1 VVTVVKEHQDQL
13 VSRLRRVLCGET
25 KPCIRKRMTSSP
37 WARSPFPSWSAER
50 DVALILLD
58 GRPAMTIVIVDP
70 RRTPDEGRQ
79 ITLVMNC
86 SAEGEE
92 MRGDVMK

>member
-1 VVTVVKEHQDQL
+1 
-13 VSRLRRVLCGET
+13 
-25 KPCIRKRMTSSP
+25 M
-37 WARSPFPSWSAER
+37 
-50 DVALILLD
+50 ALILLD
-58 GRPAMTIVIVDP
+58 GRPPMTIVIVDP